1 MYCFALF
8 RLIEQTQDLRSI
20 DPTCRCEERV
30 ARHMKWRVCLLA
42 VAAVAGAH
50 GFDVEGGASKPG
62 LRPSAP
68 GAGPPLAQQQGG
80 DRPAVQGGGIQGQ
93 IGGAKAKMSK
103 WYRTYQSFVA
113 AAAKVSQL
121 ISFCCG
127 VWLVLSMP
135 LSLVASSIMLRFDEA
150 FLIVY
155 LALYGVLM
163 LGMELPLGA
172 VQRVLQQY
180 FFFAYTRPGRGA
192 FVVHVAIV
200 AWACKHVRSSS
211 LPRHWPADAKPRAL
225 AARCS
230 AIACLLAA
238 HPLPTPP
245 SQ

>member
-1 MYCFALF
+1 
-8 RLIEQTQDLRSI
+8 
-20 DPTCRCEERV
+20 
-30 ARHMKWRVCLLA
+30 MKGQWRVGLLA
-42 VAAVAGAH
+42 VAAVACAH
-50 GFDVEGGASKPG
+50 GFDVEGRPG
-62 LRPSAP
+62 MRPSAP
-68 GAGPPLAQQQGG
+68 GAGPPLAQQSAG
-80 DRPAVQGGGIQGQ
+80 DRPAVQGGIQGQ
-93 IGGAKAKMSK
+93 IGGAKEKMSK
-103 WYRTYQSFVA
+103 WYRAYQSFVA

-135 LSLVASSIMLRFDEA
+135 LSLVASSVMLRFDEA

-200 AWACKHVRSSS
+200 AWTCKHVRHTPFAACR
-211 LPRHWPADAKPRAL
+211 LHAHRHTLTA
-225 AARCS
+225 S
-230 AIACLLAA
+230 
-238 HPLPTPP
+238 
-245 SQ
+245 